1 MAFFFGPLLPAC
13 VRKNTRDLDW
23 EDARSHTAHSLSQ
36 AHFNKTGT
44 KPNSALAAESNL
56 PTYLTIYTPSGHIFV
71 IYRAWYNERSN
82 CVTPSERE
90 FRKETHE
97 AYVVIGKQSQ
107 QRREV
112 GVVILF
118 HLPYLY
124 IDPSLRSRRDIFQK
138 V

>member
-1 MAFFFGPLLPAC
+1 ML
-13 VRKNTRDLDW
+13 
-23 EDARSHTAHSLSQ
+23 
-36 AHFNKTGT
+36 
-44 KPNSALAAESNL
+44 
-56 PTYLTIYTPSGHIFV
+56 V
-71 IYRAWYNERSN
+71 IYRAWYNERSI

-124 IDPSLRSRRDIFQK
+124 IDPSLRSRRAIFQK
-138 V
+138 VEQLVTSHHQSAGEPGGMGESGWGMSRIMQRRQVRFHDHH